1 MTPTAGMPSMDAVVT
16 LVQDDAQTSSN
27 AVTMN
32 GETVVTVELSSMSP
46 GPFLVRINAQ
56 GNGMADFSHTYDL
69 SMSKESTPPSVTILD
84 GFWNGDS
91 YELSGFVNDPD
102 GDQVTLSGMNGGYNW
117 GTFQIQGNNWLGWGS
132 GIPDADANEL
142 TITACD
148 NWNQCTSVMHSAG
161 ETPGDSEPTPPAPTD
176 SDDGGGGL
184 PGFGLVVALGAI
196 ALAGIGQQRRE

>member
-1 MTPTAGMPSMDAVVT
+1 MDAVVT

-27 AVTMN
+27 SVTMN
-32 GETVVTVELSSMSP
+32 GETVVTIDLSSMSP
-46 GPFLVRINAQ
+46 GPFTVRINAQ

-69 SMSKESTPPSVTILD
+69 SMSKESTPPSVTVSD

-102 GDQVTLSGMNGGYNW
+102 GDQVTLSGMNGEYNW

-161 ETPGDSEPTPPAPTD
+161 ETPGDSDPNPPAPVD
-176 SDDGGGGL
+176 NGGDDGGGGL
-184 PGFGLVVALGAI
+184 PGFGLVAALGAI